1 MASHLRNLSIRAF
14 SLSRTRILSPLSGKI
29 TVTPFHLTQQR
40 NTMAT
45 EAPKKME
52 WLVVIPDF
60 PGAQAKRLEVR
71 PQHFAG
77 LGPAKESGLYQMG
90 GAVLNEI
97 PPSDDP
103 STFSFAGST
112 IVIQASSRE
121 EIKEVLRQDVY
132 AKSGVWDVENAQ
144 MWPFLCAFRNQ
155 K

>member
-1 MASHLRNLSIRAF
+1 
-14 SLSRTRILSPLSGKI
+14 
-29 TVTPFHLTQQR
+29 
-40 NTMAT
+40 MAT
-45 EAPKKME
+45 EAPKKVE

-90 GAVLNEI
+90 GAVLNE
-97 PPSDDP
+97 PPTSDDP

-112 IVIQASSRE
+112 IIILASSRE
-121 EIKEVLRQDVY
+121 EIKEELRKDVY
-132 AKSGVWDVENAQ
+132 ASSGVWDVENAQ
-144 MWPFLCAFRNQ
+144 MWPLLCAFRNQ